1 MADAEF
7 GLKLL
12 ASVCRVCKKIICC
25 KQLGPNLRNHGIDSA
40 ASEGF
45 DVEECLWGPH
55 VVDPTRTRDVDI
67 KKTEKRIVEDCD
79 DISLCR

>member
-45 DVEECLWGPH
+45 DVEECL
-55 VVDPTRTRDVDI
+55 
-67 KKTEKRIVEDCD
+67 
-79 DISLCR
+79 